1 MFTGDNLLNCKIMT
15 FMLVQHRLMATPNVD
30 IQRQLVILVYPLVTV
45 FLRTFEVEILKII
58 KHSHPETQN

>member
-1 MFTGDNLLNCKIMT
+1 
-15 FMLVQHRLMATPNVD
+15 MATPNVD

-58 KHSHPETQN
+58 KHSRPETQN